1 MMPASRTTAAA
12 RGQRQPTWEVVEAIA
27 ADALDAGRP
36 ICSLDTLEATAAA
49 LSDAGMARTTNV
61 VGRLM
66 ELAAWFHDATGAQ
79 RVLFRCHTPA
89 LVGLFVAA
97 GWSQMDTA
105 DTLAAGCWTHAEAR
119 AAIEARRGVDL
130 NAEAHRVLARVNG
143 ALIDADRVRRAAW
156 SSDDVLDVH
165 AQAAVAIFDRLL
177 ESDTDRELRLLIESG
192 GWLVRE
198 PRNDDPAAPLT
209 EPEWVALLA
218 QADAEHGD

>member
-1 MMPASRTTAAA
+1 MADFTRTRHAA
-12 RGQRQPTWEVVEAIA
+12 GTNKSPGWEVVEAIA
-27 ADALDAGRP
+27 ADAFAAGRP

-49 LSDAGMARTTNV
+49 LSDAGMARTTNAI
-61 VGRLM
+61 GRLM

-130 NAEAHRVLARVNG
+130 NAEAHRVLARVNA

-156 SSDDVLDVH
+156 SSDEVLDVH
-165 AQAAVAIFDRLL
+165 AQAAVAVFDRLL
-177 ESDTDRELRLLIESG
+177 ESDTDRELRLLLESG
-192 GWLVRE
+192 GWQIRE
-198 PRNDDPAAPLT
+198 PRHDDPTAPLT